1 MARTAKITN
10 ANVAPSKN
18 KAGLVGNT
26 PVRAQDFNDL
36 AGDYVSL
43 SDSNAQAITS
53 AVSVAG
59 VATAT
64 GGLVVGTEALT
75 GAGACSTT
83 VPVTFVDTTGGVAAI
98 TLAAST
104 VAGAM
109 KTIIMV
115 KDGGDATLTIAS
127 VAGAGN
133 TYAFANVGES
143 LHLINAADEDGT
155 IIGWAELSRGS
166 GAANTATAFDGPV
179 VTTV

>member
-1 MARTAKITN
+1 M
-10 ANVAPSKN
+10 
-18 KAGLVGNT
+18 
-26 PVRAQDFNDL
+26 
-36 AGDYVSL
+36 
-43 SDSNAQAITS
+43 
-53 AVSVAG
+53 
-59 VATAT
+59 
-64 GGLVVGTEALT
+64 VGTEALT
-75 GAGACSTT
+75 GAGACSVT
-83 VPVTFVDTTGGVAAI
+83 VPVTFLDTTGGVAAV

-115 KDGGDATLTIAS
+115 KDGGNATLTIAS

-166 GAANTATAFDGPV
+166 GAANTAAAFDGPV